1 LGSDVSERER
11 KEGIMDKLATIKV
24 LIALAVVAVLGV
36 AVSVQAAGARPC
48 DPDCIVVP
56 KVLRSP
62 TTKRLPNEP
71 SAFGPSA
78 PPYAQFIRISGT
90 NRYRV
95 KSLHGG
101 LDD

>member
-1 LGSDVSERER
+1 L
-11 KEGIMDKLATIKV
+11 
-24 LIALAVVAVLGV
+24 
-36 AVSVQAAGARPC
+36 
-48 DPDCIVVP
+48 
-56 KVLRSP
+56 LRSP

-71 SAFGPSA
+71 SAVNFSA
-78 PPYAQFIRISGT
+78 PAGAQFIQIPGT

>member
-1 LGSDVSERER
+1 MSASERE
-11 KEGIMDKLATIKV
+11 EPTMYKLATTRV
-24 LIALAVVAVLGV
+24 LIAVAIVSVFGIG
-36 AVSVQAAGARPC
+36 VSVQAAGARPC
-48 DPDCIVVP
+48 DPDCVVVP
-56 KVLRSP
+56 KLLKSP

-71 SAFGPSA
+71 SAVNFSA
-78 PPYAQFIRISGT
+78 PAGAQFIQIPGT

>member
-1 LGSDVSERER
+1 
-11 KEGIMDKLATIKV
+11 MHKLATTRV
-24 LIALAVVAVLGV
+24 LIAVAVVSVLGIG
-36 AVSVQAAGARPC
+36 VSVQAAGARPC
-48 DPDCIVVP
+48 DPDCVVVP
-56 KVLRSP
+56 KLLRSP

-71 SAFGPSA
+71 SAVNFSA
-78 PPYAQFIRISGT
+78 PAGAQFIQIAGT

>member
-1 LGSDVSERER
+1 
-11 KEGIMDKLATIKV
+11 MHKLATTRV
-24 LIALAVVAVLGV
+24 LVAVAV
-36 AVSVQAAGARPC
+36 ASVFGIGVSVQAAGARPC
-48 DPDCIVVP
+48 DPDCVVVP
-56 KVLRSP
+56 KLLRSP

-71 SAFGPSA
+71 SAVNSA
-78 PPYAQFIRISGT
+78 PAGAQFIQIPGT